1 MMVTCGSVG
10 CWGQLLRLAGAQVAL
25 RLQGSVD
32 GFQIQS
38 WHHCVARGIGLKVWR
53 AQQLTLSTQ
62 ASISTVPRQQAGDA
76 PCHDS
81 A

>member
-32 GFQIQS
+32 GLQIQS
-38 WHHCVARGIGLKVWR
+38 WHHCVARGIGLKAWR
-53 AQQLTLSTQ
+53 AQ
-62 ASISTVPRQQAGDA
+62 
-76 PCHDS
+76 
-81 A
+81 